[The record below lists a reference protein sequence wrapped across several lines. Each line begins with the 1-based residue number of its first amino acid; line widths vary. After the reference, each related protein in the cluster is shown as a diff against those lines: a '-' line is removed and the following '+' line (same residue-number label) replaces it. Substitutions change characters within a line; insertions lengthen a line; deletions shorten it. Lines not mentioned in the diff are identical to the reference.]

1 MKMIEH
7 VTEEYVQEDIILIWV
22 YLHRHQKLYNNQL
35 LPIYF
40 LRIIARISGK
50 SSI

>member
-1 MKMIEH
+1 MIEH

-35 LPIYF
+35 LPISAYS